1 MANTTVRH
9 RLYGIG
15 EIVKQ
20 MEDKITVQFGGN
32 VGEKSFLYPDAFS
45 GHLRYEDPL
54 MQSVIEAELRDR
66 DAAAKRAAEER
77 EQLRL
82 ENMAA
87 EKLRQKQ
94 MAAAKKRS
102 NAQRAGKRAPQQ

>member
-1 MANTTVRH
+1 MTNTTVRH

-20 MEDKITVQFGGN
+20 TEDKITVQFGGN
-32 VGEKSFLYPDAFS
+32 VGEKSFLYPDVFS

-102 NAQRAGKRAPQQ
+102 GANRSEKNTKKK

>member
-1 MANTTVRH
+1 MASTVVRH

-15 EIVKQ
+15 EIIKQ
-20 MEDKITVQFGGN
+20 TDNKITVQFIES

-45 GHLRYEDPL
+45 GHLRYEDPE
-54 MQSVIEAELRDR
+54 MQNSIEAELRDR

-102 NAQRAGKRAPQQ
+102 KSQRAGNRAPKQ